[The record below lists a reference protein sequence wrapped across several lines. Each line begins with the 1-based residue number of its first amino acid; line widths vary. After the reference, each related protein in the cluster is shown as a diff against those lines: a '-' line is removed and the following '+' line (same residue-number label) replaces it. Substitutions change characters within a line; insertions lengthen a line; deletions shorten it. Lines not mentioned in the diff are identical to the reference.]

1 MSGGGKGASSSST
14 QTTTLPPWITEGQK
28 EVMGGQIENMDIGRL
43 LTGGFTG
50 QAPNYGVM
58 GLMPDQLQANDL
70 ARQLSEK
77 LFTTPQ
83 YSPVNAITGMLNA
96 QNQQGTPQGQF
107 SAAQAAQLAP
117 GDIPQFM
124 NPFIQTALNPT
135 MDRLKQQQAEVQ
147 AGIGADAA
155 AAHAFGGS
163 REAVARSLAD
173 RDYRNV
179 AAQTVGSMLS
189 AGFDKAAG
197 LAQQN
202 TQNQQ
207 QTNLQNSQVGTNA
220 SLQNAQLMNTNQQ
233 SQVNQMLAAL
243 GLENNFADADLRR
256 KMDIIN
262 LLNSFGGQSRAVGQQ
277 AIDVPFTMLQKMIGA
292 TPQIPFQNLPQ
303 GTTVKESESQG
314 GSNPLGAALGV
325 AKLFG
330 GKG

>member
-1 MSGGGKGASSSST
+1 MAGGGGKGGSSSST
-14 QTTTLPPWITEGQK
+14 QTTTLPPWITEGQQQ
-28 EVMGGQIENMDIGRL
+28 VMGGQIDNMDIGRL
-43 LTGGFTG
+43 LTSGFTG
-50 QAPNYGVM
+50 QAPNFGVM
-58 GLMPDQLQANDL
+58 GLMPDQLMANDL
-70 ARQLSEK
+70 ARQMAEK

-83 YSPVNAITGMLNA
+83 MSPVNAMTSMING
-96 QNQQGTPQGQF
+96 QGQG
-107 SAAQAAQLAP
+107 AQATAAQLKP
-117 GDIPQFM
+117 GDIAPFM

-189 AGFDKAAG
+189 AGFDKASG
-197 LAQQN
+197 LAQGN

-207 QTNLQNSQVGTNA
+207 QTNLQN
-220 SLQNAQLMNTNQQ
+220 AQMLNQTQQ
-233 SQVNQMLAAL
+233 SQNNQILAAL
-243 GLENNFADADLRR
+243 GLESNFADADLRR

-277 AIDVPFTMLQKMIGA
+277 AIDVPFTMLQKMIAA

-303 GTTVKESESQG
+303 GTTTKESESQG
-314 GSNPLGAALGV
+314 GMNPLGAALGV

-330 GKG
+330 GK